1 MGKSKML
8 TEGALMLA
16 VFAILLFIYN
26 YIPLLSIVSVLFLL
40 LPFILYSAKYPFKHA
55 LVLLIGSILISV
67 LLGSLFLIPVA
78 LIYGTTGIAIGY
90 CIRTKKSKF
99 VLYMSASILFLL
111 NAILQYIAFI
121 VLFNKNILKVLITT
135 FQDSFQQ
142 SAKILEGLGQGSSE
156 QLMEQY
162 NAFLD
167 TITTLLPSLLV
178 ISSFVVVWILLAINL
193 PIVKRFKIDVPKWN
207 AFRELKL
214 PKSILWYYLITIIL
228 AIIWRPEQGTYGN
241 MALVNLNFIL
251 QMLMVLQGY
260 SFVFFFSHEKRW
272 TKAIP
277 ILIVIFTFF
286 LFPLQYIIRILG
298 IMDLGFGL
306 RQFLN
311 RKSS

>member
-1 MGKSKML
+1 M
-8 TEGALMLA
+8 
-16 VFAILLFIYN
+16 
-26 YIPLLSIVSVLFLL
+26 
-40 LPFILYSAKYPFKHA
+40 
-55 LVLLIGSILISV
+55 
-67 LLGSLFLIPVA
+67 
-78 LIYGTTGIAIGY
+78 
-90 CIRTKKSKF
+90 
-99 VLYMSASILFLL
+99 
-111 NAILQYIAFI
+111 
-121 VLFNKNILKVLITT
+121 
-135 FQDSFQQ
+135 
-142 SAKILEGLGQGSSE
+142 LEGLGQGSSE

-298 IMDLGFGL
+298 IMDLGFIL

>member
-1 MGKSKML
+1 
-8 TEGALMLA
+8 
-16 VFAILLFIYN
+16 
-26 YIPLLSIVSVLFLL
+26 
-40 LPFILYSAKYPFKHA
+40 
-55 LVLLIGSILISV
+55 
-67 LLGSLFLIPVA
+67 
-78 LIYGTTGIAIGY
+78 
-90 CIRTKKSKF
+90 
-99 VLYMSASILFLL
+99 
-111 NAILQYIAFI
+111 
-121 VLFNKNILKVLITT
+121 
-135 FQDSFQQ
+135 
-142 SAKILEGLGQGSSE
+142 
-156 QLMEQY
+156 MEQY

-178 ISSFVVVWILLAINL
+178 ISSFVVVWLLLAINL

-251 QMLMVLQGY
+251 QMLMVL
-260 SFVFFFSHEKRW
+260 SKDILLCFFFSHEKRW

-306 RQFLN
+306 RTIFESKILIN
-311 RKSS
+311 KGRLL